1 MSNRVLDKKLS
12 HWKQQLLDL
21 SKRNRMINFKE
32 SRLSTLKI
40 MKPECLELYERI
52 VDKEEELS
60 FKRAIDE
67 HSTSKVNSIVS
78 LLSILNEPIN
88 VTIGDIETNSSVSD
102 MQKTLKNLRSKS
114 KLSLEEQ
121 GSNILYLC
129 IGFIE
134 WSTNVKNYKTKSVSP
149 LVLVPVSIQMTALN
163 APFTLKRYDDDVVLN
178 PTLSYLFEN
187 ELGYKLPEFDSDE
200 DTIDSYLQKAEKFAD
215 AQGWRLIRAAALG
228 LMSFQKISMYM
239 DIEKNTDR
247 LRSNPVINA
256 LAGDSSMM
264 NYSSIESADI
274 DSIHPSEIFEVLN
287 ADSSQQEAILCSKQG
302 LSFVMQGP
310 PGTGKSQTI
319 ANIIS
324 EALGDG
330 KKVLFVSE
338 KMAALQVVYKRLE
351 ETHLADF
358 CLPLHSY
365 KANKKEIIQQ
375 LGRNLEL
382 SDLEVNDEVDTIL
395 ESLYVERNELNS
407 YAEALHKKIEPIGMS
422 CYEIYIKLLAL
433 KEVDNVNYELPDFEK
448 IDRTTLHMYLRELEK
463 YQEAVANIGFNVNN
477 NPWKN
482 LKITKVGIE
491 YLRKFS
497 SVLHELHTEYAEI
510 IPLSAELEEVY
521 HIDEEFLCSDLIG
534 ITNELLKFNWVAD
547 IPAEWFSLKNV
558 NELISSLDKL
568 GSYNTKIK
576 DDMSSIDIDFY
587 PGIAEY
593 DVEEWIRK
601 TENDISRLRAFIDVS
616 ENTAISDN
624 ALLIDK
630 NNELSSDITVIKQC
644 MKDVENIYHVEFVDS
659 IDGAVIVLDFLKLVL
674 NRYNYVKHWFNAD
687 SITDIIKLAEKYE
700 KYSLQAKKLINT
712 YGDEWDTG
720 VLNLDIEA
728 LINEFNSGY
737 IDKLSYKYLG
747 KTIDEYSELK
757 VHIERLNHIIT
768 ELKNDYS
775 LISDETGIKITP
787 KDDAYIVFSE
797 LIELIDC
804 NIMIMPEWFSDAK
817 YRSDLNENINDA
829 EKISDKI
836 KNLENKILV
845 DWERN
850 SFELEYD
857 RMLQRFQDDY
867 KGILRY
873 FKRIYR
879 DDRKSIQALSKS
891 SESKKLTDND
901 IIEFLNLLKEYKE
914 SVDKLHS
921 YNLSYKLGELYNEE
935 KTDWESV
942 KTGLRFVEKI
952 ISIIGELPK
961 KLVDVISSIEK
972 RHILVSHVNETIS
985 KIQSNQESLSE
996 ICGVLEIPK
1005 YSDYNDFMFRIN
1017 SFLNEYLKYEEKHK
1031 KYVSDICQFSKI
1043 NGKKYSDEY
1052 VIELLESIRE
1062 HKDAKELFSENNALL
1077 CSSFE
1082 TEYKGINTNWH
1093 ELIEALKNAERIRSL
1108 LGGVSEDT
1116 LNVLCSDI
1124 GCTMSD
1130 KMEQVYQKLND
1141 ALLNYERNSC
1151 LKFEDK
1157 VRQRK
1162 LDYVQNDLQ
1171 QIADILVRLSALYA
1185 DIKPYCRRNIGDLTA
1200 SIKKVSDHRTLN
1212 VEVLKIEKYIQSY
1225 LGDFKSADIDKY
1237 DDLIEKLKIVAELKK
1252 SIFPEQFYKLIS
1264 SGKEK
1269 RIRLS
1274 EICHKLQELYPGF
1287 IKKSDWVNE
1296 QFDEEYCLKT
1306 LPFSQSYEKISSCIE
1321 NFEQLEF
1328 WINFRRVREE
1338 CCKSV
1343 LKKYIEEIERNEQF
1357 DYVTGSFMRTFY
1369 MKLLDY
1375 TFSHEAS
1382 LSGFK
1387 RNSHERLINN
1397 FRKDDEMQLLAAQAR
1412 LRSMLIEQLPSSNSL
1427 IRVND
1432 ELSVLQKEL
1441 NKRQKHM
1448 PLRKLFRM
1456 IPNLLIR
1463 LKPCLMMSPL
1473 SVSYFLEA
1481 ETYNFDLVI
1490 FDEASQILPEDAI
1503 GAILRGKQVI
1513 IAGDIKQMPPTSFF
1527 SSSVGSSDF
1536 DSDNDE
1542 EEDVIASSIL
1552 EEAAGTLPNKTLL
1565 WHYRSKHESLIAFSN
1580 NEIYNNKLITFPNSA
1595 VYKKDMGVE
1604 YIYVEDGVYEGGGKN
1619 CNIKEAKECVKQ
1631 LKKQIIE
1638 HPERSLGIIAFS
1650 EKQQGV
1656 IQREVDNFRIEN
1668 PQFESFFESDTDE
1681 PFFVKNLENVQG
1693 DERDTIIFSICYA
1706 KDVNGRFY
1714 MRFGPLGQQGGERRL
1729 NVAVTRAKCNIKLV
1743 GSILPEE
1750 LDINRVKADG
1760 VKMLRRYIEYA
1771 IHGESRLSSSK
1782 KSVLFSKDEFC
1793 DIVADFITGEGF
1805 SIRRN
1810 VGCSDNKVD
1819 IAVVDPENGDS
1830 YIAGIECDGYSYK
1843 KAKTARDRD
1852 SLRYSMMSRMGWRMY
1867 RVWSTEW
1874 VCNEQNSKNQLLS
1887 FLNDVKSNYESSVT
1901 NEKHTMLEL
1910 VKTVDRHIDD
1920 ETNNP
1925 SGYGLS
1931 EYKVTPY
1938 SSLKPIR
1945 GIYDYSTIAV
1955 NIMCILSYE
1964 QPVSLNLIYRRIV
1977 SAFGIEK
1984 MTEKYKTAVSMAI
1997 KNELAGKAELDNGGF
2012 LWSLPMKR
2020 PEPRIPSDAETI
2032 RKIEDIPTEEIEELM
2047 KIILSNAYGLE
2058 VNDLITECSAVFG
2071 YERRGARINSTMN
2084 TVIDRMKNR
2093 KTIEIVDGKIHFV
2106 GEKNHE

>member
-1 MSNRVLDKKLS
+1 
-12 HWKQQLLDL
+12 
-21 SKRNRMINFKE
+21 
-32 SRLSTLKI
+32 
-40 MKPECLELYERI
+40 
-52 VDKEEELS
+52 
-60 FKRAIDE
+60 
-67 HSTSKVNSIVS
+67 
-78 LLSILNEPIN
+78 
-88 VTIGDIETNSSVSD
+88 
-102 MQKTLKNLRSKS
+102 
-114 KLSLEEQ
+114 
-121 GSNILYLC
+121 
-129 IGFIE
+129 
-134 WSTNVKNYKTKSVSP
+134 
-149 LVLVPVSIQMTALN
+149 
-163 APFTLKRYDDDVVLN
+163 
-178 PTLSYLFEN
+178 
-187 ELGYKLPEFDSDE
+187 
-200 DTIDSYLQKAEKFAD
+200 
-215 AQGWRLIRAAALG
+215 
-228 LMSFQKISMYM
+228 
-239 DIEKNTDR
+239 
-247 LRSNPVINA
+247 
-256 LAGDSSMM
+256 
-264 NYSSIESADI
+264 
-274 DSIHPSEIFEVLN
+274 
-287 ADSSQQEAILCSKQG
+287 
-302 LSFVMQGP
+302 
-310 PGTGKSQTI
+310 
-319 ANIIS
+319 
-324 EALGDG
+324 
-330 KKVLFVSE
+330 
-338 KMAALQVVYKRLE
+338 
-351 ETHLADF
+351 
-358 CLPLHSY
+358 
-365 KANKKEIIQQ
+365 
-375 LGRNLEL
+375 
-382 SDLEVNDEVDTIL
+382 
-395 ESLYVERNELNS
+395 
-407 YAEALHKKIEPIGMS
+407 
-422 CYEIYIKLLAL
+422 
-433 KEVDNVNYELPDFEK
+433 
-448 IDRTTLHMYLRELEK
+448 
-463 YQEAVANIGFNVNN
+463 
-477 NPWKN
+477 
-482 LKITKVGIE
+482 
-491 YLRKFS
+491 
-497 SVLHELHTEYAEI
+497 
-510 IPLSAELEEVY
+510 
-521 HIDEEFLCSDLIG
+521 
-534 ITNELLKFNWVAD
+534 
-547 IPAEWFSLKNV
+547 
-558 NELISSLDKL
+558 
-568 GSYNTKIK
+568 
-576 DDMSSIDIDFY
+576 MSSIDIDFY
-587 PGIAEY
+587 PGIVEY

-601 TENDISRLRAFIDVS
+601 TENDVSRLRTFIDVS
-616 ENTAISDN
+616 DKNAIADN
-624 ALLIDK
+624 ELLIDR
-630 NNELSSDITVIKQC
+630 NNSLLNDIAVIKRC
-644 MKDVENIYHVEFVDS
+644 IKYVNETYHVEFVDS
-659 IDGAVIVLDFLKLVL
+659 IDGAVIVLNFLKLVL

-687 SITDIIKLAEKYE
+687 SITDIIELAERFD
-700 KYSLQAKKLINT
+700 KYSLQAKKFVNK
-712 YGDEWDTG
+712 YGDEWSTD
-720 VLNLDIEA
+720 VLNLDIEM
-728 LINEFNSGY
+728 LLNEFKMKFNSGY
-737 IDKLSYKYLG
+737 IDKLSNKYLG
-747 KTIDEYSELK
+747 RTMKDYSDLK

-775 LISDETGIKITP
+775 LISNETGIKITP

-797 LIELIDC
+797 LAELIDC
-804 NIMIMPEWFSDAK
+804 NMIIMPEWFRDAK
-817 YRSDLNENINDA
+817 HRSELNENIKDA
-829 EKISDKI
+829 EKISEKI
-836 KNLENKILV
+836 INLENKILV
-845 DWERN
+845 DWERS

-857 RMLQRFQDDY
+857 SMLQRFQDDY

-879 DDRKSIQALSKS
+879 DDRKSVQALSKS
-891 SESKKLTDND
+891 GEPKKLTDND
-901 IIEFLNLLKEYKE
+901 IIAFLNLLKEYKKY
-914 SVDKLHS
+914 VDKLNS
-921 YNLSYKLGELYNEE
+921 YNLSSGLGDLYSEE
-935 KTDWESV
+935 KTDWDSV
-942 KTGLRFVEKI
+942 KAGLNFVEKI
-952 ISIIGELPK
+952 ISIIGELPQ
-961 KLVDVISSIEK
+961 KLVDAISNIEK
-972 RHILVSHVNETIS
+972 RHILVSRLKESIG
-985 KIQSNQESLSE
+985 KIQSNQEAVSE
-996 ICGVLEIPK
+996 ICGVLEISM
-1005 YSDYNDFMFRIN
+1005 YSDYDDFMFRMN
-1017 SFLNEYLKYEEKHK
+1017 FFWNEYIKYEEKHRN
-1031 KYVSDICQFSKI
+1031 YVLAICQFSKI
-1043 NGKKYSDEY
+1043 SGKKYSDEY
-1052 VIELLESIRE
+1052 IIELLESIRNF
-1062 HKDAKELFSENNALL
+1062 KDVKELFSANNILL
-1077 CSSFE
+1077 CSTFE
-1082 TEYKGINTNWH
+1082 TEYNGINTNWH
-1093 ELIEALKNAERIRSL
+1093 ELIETLKNAGRIRSL
-1108 LGGVSEDT
+1108 LGRVSEGT
-1116 LNVLCSDI
+1116 LDVLCSDI
-1124 GCTMSD
+1124 ACTMSD
-1130 KMEQVYQKLND
+1130 KTEQVYQKLND
-1141 ALLNYERNSC
+1141 ALLNYERNSFF
-1151 LKFEDK
+1151 KFEDR

-1171 QIADILVRLSALYA
+1171 QIADILVRLSAFYTE
-1185 DIKPYCRRNIGDLTA
+1185 IKPYFRCNISDFTA
-1200 SIKKVSDHRTLN
+1200 SIKKVSVYRTLKA
-1212 VEVLKIEKYIQSY
+1212 EVLKNKKYIQSY
-1225 LGDFKSADIDKY
+1225 LGDFKSADTDKY
-1237 DDLIEKLKIVAELKK
+1237 DDLIEKLKIVSKLKNVTFSDK
-1252 SIFPEQFYKLIS
+1252 FYKSIS
-1264 SGKEK
+1264 SGQEK
-1269 RIRLS
+1269 RMRLS
-1274 EICHKLQELYPGF
+1274 EISYKLQGLYPEF
-1287 IKKSDWVNE
+1287 IKKLEWLNE
-1296 QFDEEYCLKT
+1296 QFEGNYCFKT
-1306 LPFSQSYEKISSCIE
+1306 MPFSQSYEKISSCIQ
-1321 NFEQLEF
+1321 NFDQLEF

-1343 LKKYIEEIERNEQF
+1343 LKKYIQEIERNEQF
-1357 DYVTGSFMRTFY
+1357 DYVTGSFLRTFY

-1375 TFSHEAS
+1375 IFSHESS

-1412 LRSMLIEQLPSSNSL
+1412 LRSMLIKQLPSSNSL

-1456 IPNLLIR
+1456 IPNLLIK

-1527 SSSVGSSDF
+1527 SSSVGASDF

-1542 EEDVIASSIL
+1542 EEDVVAASIL

-1619 CNIKEAKECVKQ
+1619 CNVKEAKECVKL
-1631 LKKQIIE
+1631 LKKHIIE

-1706 KDVNGRFY
+1706 KDVNGRLY

-1743 GSILPEE
+1743 GSLLPEE

-1760 VKMLRRYIEYA
+1760 VKLLRRYIEYA

-1793 DIVADFITGEGF
+1793 DIVADFIASKGF

-1819 IAVVDPENGDS
+1819 IAVVDPENEDS

-1874 VCNEQNSKNQLLS
+1874 ICNEQNSKNQLLS

-1901 NEKHTMLEL
+1901 NERHTMLEL

-1920 ETNNP
+1920 ETSNS

-1938 SSLKPIR
+1938 SRLKPIR
-1945 GIYDYSTIAV
+1945 GIYDYSTIAE

-2012 LWSLPMKR
+2012 LWSLPKKR

-2058 VNDLITECSAVFG
+2058 VNDLIAECSAVFG

-2093 KTIEIVDGKIHFV
+2093 GTIEIVDNKIHFT
-2106 GEKNHE
+2106 GENNHE